1 MHALLQDDEVHTKY
15 GFLYDNYSRKHPYW
29 ETTEMLRKFAIAFI
43 PVSVRLSSAVCFSMC

>member
-1 MHALLQDDEVHTKY
+1 MHAFLQDDEVHTKY

-43 PVSVRLSSAVCFSMC
+43 PVSVCLSSAVCFSMC